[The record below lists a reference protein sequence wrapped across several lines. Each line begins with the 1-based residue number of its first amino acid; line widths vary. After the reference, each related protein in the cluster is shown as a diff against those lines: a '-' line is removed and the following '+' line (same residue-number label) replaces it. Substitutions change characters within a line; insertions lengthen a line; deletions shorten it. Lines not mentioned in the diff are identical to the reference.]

1 MCSVKTIA
9 SLLVMLMVGL
19 QSVQSQNWVIVKTP
33 SVKVISETRRV
44 GGVLGK
50 AKKGAALW
58 LREGTVTDD
67 SAHVW
72 FKGRAGGL
80 PLSAVEQFSS
90 SKLSWQAMARTYDLV
105 SLKEE
110 GKVLATMDFEV
121 RDSTLFMCLRWPD
134 SRRGTEIYELARDSY
149 RLVATRAYAGEM
161 PDDMKMF
168 YQTAK
173 SLKYAR
179 VFYYDETKKS
189 FFDGDSFYFRENAE
203 SVSKDTACFS
213 GVRIRLKEFRKE
225 TKGPKTGTGRN
236 AVMPGE
242 QNPEFP
248 GGEKACM
255 AFLSKNIHY
264 PPVCVSEEASGR
276 VYVQFVVEKD
286 GEIGQIRVLRSPHPY
301 LAQEAV
307 RVVGM
312 MPDWKPGYKNG
323 KPVRVLFSL
332 PVKFGL
338 K

>member
-1 MCSVKTIA
+1 MCFVKAIA

-67 SAHVW
+67 WAHVW

-134 SRRGTEIYELARDSY
+134 SRRGTEIYELARDSC

-203 SVSKDTACFS
+203 AVSKDTA
-213 GVRIRLKEFRKE
+213 
-225 TKGPKTGTGRN
+225 
-236 AVMPGE
+236 
-242 QNPEFP
+242 
-248 GGEKACM
+248 
-255 AFLSKNIHY
+255 
-264 PPVCVSEEASGR
+264 
-276 VYVQFVVEKD
+276 
-286 GEIGQIRVLRSPHPY
+286 
-301 LAQEAV
+301 
-307 RVVGM
+307 
-312 MPDWKPGYKNG
+312 
-323 KPVRVLFSL
+323 
-332 PVKFGL
+332 
-338 K
+338 